1 MAGLF
6 FTAMAV
12 IWRIGFRATLIAC
25 HQDELSATRS
35 KIMETTNFYLP
46 HLKSQREATGWTQDM
61 LSEASGISVRTIQR
75 IEAGGKTSL
84 ETAKSF
90 AATFNLPS
98 YESLQ
103 DVGEDKSGCETSDN
117 ESANL
122 DKNENAHNETE
133 KYRSDGG
140 RYQGSEKN
148 FVVIGLLAW
157 IFPAITSIIDP
168 NWGEGWALFRTLIF
182 AFSMLYGLTV
192 LLASTMVTGLLDVY
206 LGRSYGPTPMLPT
219 SELLS
224 VLFMVVSALAATIL
238 CLHPFLFKS

>member
-1 MAGLF
+1 M
-6 FTAMAV
+6 
-12 IWRIGFRATLIAC
+12 
-25 HQDELSATRS
+25 Q
-35 KIMETTNFYLP
+35 TTNFYLP

-98 YESLQ
+98 YEALQ
-103 DVGEDKSGCETSDN
+103 NIDKFECEPPGD
-117 ESANL
+117 ESAAF
-122 DKNENAHNETE
+122 DKHDSFHHEEDN
-133 KYRSDGG
+133 YRSDGG

-168 NWGEGWALFRTLIF
+168 NWGEGWAFFRALIF